1 VPSSDGS
8 LASEGASQLIRVDV
22 LDGIATITLDSVA
35 NRNALSGR
43 LVGQLL
49 DALERGA
56 ADDEINAIVIT
67 GSGPVFC
74 SGADLTDPPSNE
86 SGNRFSYPDVLQAI
100 VACPKP
106 VVAKVNG
113 HARAGGLGLIA
124 ACDIAIAPD
133 DATFAFTEVRLGLVP
148 AIIAVVCRRVMDVRA
163 FTRLAL
169 VGEMFDAAEAVA
181 SGLLTR
187 AVARDQFD
195 NDFAALLGEIHRTEP
210 KAVATTKQL
219 LEELASMSL
228 GDGFVRAAAISTKAF
243 DSAEGREGIAAF
255 REKRAPS
262 WAW

>member
-1 VPSSDGS
+1 VSASDGDLVQS
-8 LASEGASQLIRVDV
+8 DV
-22 LDGIATITLDSVA
+22 RDGIATITLDSVS

-49 DALERGA
+49 DALTSATSSA
-56 ADDEINAIVIT
+56 AVNAIVLT
-67 GSGPVFC
+67 GNGPVFC

-100 VACPKP
+100 IASPKL

-124 ACDIAIAPD
+124 ACDIAVAPA

-148 AIIAVVCRRVMDVRA
+148 AIIAVVCRRVMSPRELS
-163 FTRLAL
+163 RLTL
-169 VGEMFDAAEAVA
+169 VGESFVAAEAVMA
-181 SGLLTR
+181 GLLTH
-187 AVARDQFD
+187 VVERDEFED
-195 NDFAALLGEIHRTEP
+195 WFGSLLVEVHLTEP
-210 KAVATTKQL
+210 KAVASTKML
-219 LEELASMSL
+219 LGDLASMPLSDAFA
-228 GDGFVRAAAISTKAF
+228 GAAAISTEKF

-255 REKRAPS
+255 REKRPPS

>member
-1 VPSSDGS
+1 MTNSDGR
-8 LASEGASQLIRVDV
+8 LVQTGVV
-22 LDGIATITLDSVA
+22 DGIATVTLDSVA

-49 DALERGA
+49 DAIEVAA
-56 ADDEINAIVIT
+56 ADPGVHAVVIT
-67 GSGPVFC
+67 GKGPVFC
-74 SGADLTDPPSNE
+74 SGADLSDPPSNE
-86 SGNRFSYPDVLQAI
+86 SGNRFSYPDVLAAI
-100 VACPKP
+100 IACPKP

-148 AIIAVVCRRVMDVRA
+148 AIIAVVCRRVMDARA

-169 VGEMFDAAEAVA
+169 VGEGFGAPEAVA

-187 AVARDQFD
+187 AVARDAFEV
-195 NDFAALLGEIHRTEP
+195 DFAALLGEIHRTEP
-210 KAVATTKQL
+210 KAVGITKRL
-219 LEELASMSL
+219 LDDLGSLSLA
-228 GDGFVRAAAISTKAF
+228 DGFAHAAAISTTAF

-255 REKRAPS
+255 REKRPPS

>member
-1 VPSSDGS
+1 MVV
-8 LASEGASQLIRVDV
+8 VDV
-22 LDGIATITLDSVA
+22 AEGIATITLDSVA

-49 DALERGA
+49 DALEGA
-56 ADDEINAIVIT
+56 AADGAINAIVIT
-67 GSGPVFC
+67 GNGPVFC
-74 SGADLTDPPSNE
+74 SGADLSDPPSNE

-100 VACPKP
+100 IACPKP

-124 ACDIAIAPD
+124 ACDIAVAPD

-148 AIIAVVCRRVMDVRA
+148 AIIAVACRRVMDARSLA
-163 FTRLAL
+163 RLSL
-169 VGEMFDAAEAVA
+169 VGEAFDAAEAVT

-187 AVARDQFD
+187 CVARDSFD
-195 NDFAALLGEIHRTEP
+195 ENVAALLAEIHRTEP
-210 KAVATTKQL
+210 NAVATTKRL
-219 LEELASMSL
+219 LDDLASMSL
-228 GDGFVRAAAISTKAF
+228 PDGFAHAAAISTSAF

-255 REKRAPS
+255 REKRPPS